1 MSIPSETASTTSSH
15 LSGNQPDLPIPI
27 TGTRKRRRSSFL
39 DYGGPNSINN
49 FASSLKRSVNY
60 LSSSLGSIGHD
71 ATGDADASIDG
82 IQGRSPVS
90 LASPGVPVTAETPL
104 LAGGQQKSPAS
115 YIPAVETVVFPDST
129 PHRLARVRSPLAK
142 TVPEAPEASEA
153 VPTKSTPLQTIFNSI
168 NVLIGLG
175 ILSVPLGFHMA
186 GWIPGM
192 VCLLLAACSTQYT
205 AVLLGRILHRV
216 ESVRTYQDIAVYVY
230 GRSVGYFILLTFSLD
245 LYGAGV
251 SMIILFADSFSA
263 LIPSLSPTMLKLLL
277 CTTLLFLNLMPL
289 RFLSFLSLSG
299 IVCTTMTF
307 VLIVCSGLW
316 KASQPGSLLH
326 PMPTNLFPTSFL
338 DFCFS
343 LGLFL
348 APWGGHA
355 TFPEI
360 FSDQQNES
368 KFPRCMSITFS
379 FCYVI
384 NALTGIVGFL
394 MFGYSIDSEV
404 TRNILLT
411 AGYPAS
417 IKNAIVIMMGVLPL
431 SKLPLVCRPIVTTA
445 DKFVASPSRSKC
457 SLPRKFLNRIIV
469 SAVYLASALVI
480 TSFGKVM
487 SLLGSAICFTVC
499 ITLPVLF
506 YLNVFKNEIT
516 ATHRTI
522 LYLILVVSVTCTI
535 FGSVSALIR

>member
-1 MSIPSETASTTSSH
+1 MSNISDTVSTGSSPI
-15 LSGNQPDLPIPI
+15 SGHQSDHPIPI
-27 TGTRKRRRSSFL
+27 TASRKRRRSSFL
-39 DYGGPNSINN
+39 NYGGPNSINN
-49 FASSLKRSVNY
+49 FASSVKRSVNY
-60 LSSSLGSIGHD
+60 LSSSLGSIGND
-71 ATGDADASIDG
+71 AVDESERTLSIDTA
-82 IQGRSPVS
+82 QERSSSSLISPPVQIS
-90 LASPGVPVTAETPL
+90 SETPL
-104 LAGGQQKSPAS
+104 IFSDPQKQTKPYLSSSDNANSLQESQQ
-115 YIPAVETVVFPDST
+115 VHLTQT
-129 PHRLARVRSPLAK
+129 RSSL
-142 TVPEAPEASEA
+142 SERA
-153 VPTKSTPLQTIFNSI
+153 LEPTESIAAKSTPLQTIFNSI

-192 VCLLLAACSTQYT
+192 ICLLFAALSTKYT

-216 ESVRTYQDIAVYVY
+216 EKIRTYQDIAVYVY
-230 GRSVGYFILLTFSLD
+230 GRSIGYFILLTFSLD

-251 SMIILFADSFSA
+251 SMIILFADSFNA
-263 LIPSLSPTMLKLLL
+263 LIPSLSPSMLKLIL
-277 CTTLLFLNLMPL
+277 CIALLFLNLMPL

-299 IVCTTMTF
+299 ILCTTMTF
-307 VLIVCSGLW
+307 FLIVCSGFW
-316 KASQPGSLLH
+316 KSAQPGSLLS

-360 FSDQQNES
+360 FSDQQKES

-379 FCYVI
+379 FCYVVD
-384 NALTGIVGFL
+384 ALTGIVGFL
-394 MFGYSIDSEV
+394 MFGYLIDSEV

-411 AGYPAS
+411 DGYPSS

-431 SKLPLVCRPIVTTA
+431 SKLPLVCRPIVTAA
-445 DKFVASPSRSKC
+445 DKFVASPSGSKC
-457 SLPRKFLNRIIV
+457 SLPRKILNRILV

-506 YLNVFKNEIT
+506 YLNIFKNELT
-516 ATHRTI
+516 KADKVL
-522 LYLILVVSVTCTI
+522 LYTMLVISIICTI
-535 FGSVSALIR
+535 FGSVSALIK